1 MMAQSF
7 IDNRIR
13 PFLDRMER
21 LCGVSFTVETASALR
36 SPSGGAEMCSSVLD
50 IRMTDDRIPE
60 LPLMGDSG
68 EGMHSWTLR
77 WILPV
82 PLPESDAPEG
92 DERNLFSLPD
102 GHAYR
107 TPLLLVRP
115 GSGTTDAPEDKPGL
129 AFDASDSHVVSSWWL
144 YCTKCWKRFADSVN
158 RRASEPIQID
168 QIIRLEAGLNA
179 PWTDSRARG
188 QLYAEPLG
196 DDSNPLLAIECER
209 KIEINWRGEHGGETF
224 RRPHETH
231 RRRICPFQ
239 TPESKRIGLS
249 LHLAADAAWNSD
261 SLSIDRGRQTLSI
274 ACGMIPYPNHT
285 DGPRLLMG
293 GKNLKQAETGI
304 AAPEPPRVPGAIE
317 GNVMQ
322 EIPALVDGNHH
333 DEAWRFSP
341 YLGRNL
347 MVAIMPY
354 EGFTYEDGLV
364 VRSSAAEAFRIPEY
378 RFRLRKIFRE
388 ICIPL
393 SGGYVP
399 DEASVRRILADR
411 FSGVRGKI
419 YGFSTPLPSLAPLA
433 RQTERGFKD
442 LDCGVYPFFLEGKLA
457 DIEAGMT
464 LGRPKGEDSGRY
476 LPIDLEMTLHF
487 VADLPLGFGDKMT
500 GRHGNKG
507 VITRILEDREA
518 PVAIIDGKEVPVDLM
533 ISPCSVIGR
542 KNLGQVL
549 EMVHGL
555 LLTRTKSP
563 GSFKVPSNRL
573 LTSEEF
579 EGLFPLLKEMGSD
592 NSGLFEVR
600 LADGR
605 SVRAFVG
612 PQYFARLHHHA
623 LRKLQARGAY
633 GPDSPLS
640 GLPERGGA
648 RTAQRMGEM
657 EHWSVAGY
665 PVNSGALP
673 LGEKLLFGL
682 RKSRSGKE
690 ESVSSSGTESLRTFV
705 PDVLRCLGMSVSTTR
720 DERGESLS
728 ISRPD
733 DPGIDATAERE
744 CAAWALRIPADEKS
758 GPGVRLVCRQLP
770 SSRTPGEVARTA
782 LGGADIPLPF
792 RADGALCVVPSI
804 REQLGNEGF
813 SALRRLTDSL
823 AFCDTKLEN
832 GESVSEGARE
842 KLKNDLKRY
851 RELLSSLLF
860 GKEGVLRKDMMGRRF
875 SSSGRAVITPVPSLR
890 PDEVLLP
897 WVMAREILSGAPDVK
912 GRLNL
917 KHRSADCETLRQ
929 AFEDFSVWV
938 LLIRQPSLHR
948 HSVQAFRARLWDRPV
963 IGIPPLV
970 TPGFNADFDGDTM
983 AVFLPPEPY
992 AKDLQAF
999 SILENPGLVGTGE
1012 IAFQSG
1018 LDLALGW
1025 HSMAPD
1031 RRKAWI
1037 DRLKPEDRTP
1047 EKTEKLKGYL
1057 PRLIRELA
1065 DISSDARGE
1074 ILRDLQMDL
1083 CAASTGAASIPP
1095 LDFERL
1101 ASLGLSDTPV
1111 PASPEEE
1118 TKAKQNA
1125 DKRIDSALRRFGRS
1139 DISVLVTSGAK
1150 GDPDGLRTMTGFLGH
1165 QKVYSIDR
1173 FGENIWNDDTWI
1185 KGNLWRGLT
1194 DDELFRFSS
1203 VCRDAMT
1210 SKKLSV
1216 AEAGYLTRLL
1226 AEGLFETAV
1235 TQEDCGA
1242 TKGLSVSFADG
1253 RLFIRANG
1261 EAIPFPSSNNTAAD
1275 LERLAWGRVPT
1286 GLNTP
1291 LSMSDL
1297 QTVLSF
1303 WNAGSA
1309 RPENVQ
1315 NSPLIDH
1322 LVRNSGVLQLRSPLF
1337 CTAEAPGLCRLCCGA
1352 DISGKPYDRRTLLP
1366 IGTHV
1371 RVNAA
1376 QAIGERGT
1384 QLAMKRFH
1392 SVDSGTAP
1400 IDRLKSVLLKHS
1412 ELSGSEA
1419 LHMRLRELLT
1429 EVLCDSEKE
1438 PGRALKELPQQFIHY
1453 EIALRD
1459 ARGLRQAALA
1469 RGSGDILARLA
1480 YEQGL
1485 SVLGKIAPSESRTD
1499 TFTSF
1504 KSSLLWNEPREGRG
1518 DR

>member
-1 MMAQSF
+1 MMTRSF

-21 LCGVSFTVETASALR
+21 LCGVSFAVETASALR
-36 SPSGGAEMCSSVLD
+36 SPSRIAEMCSSVLE
-50 IRMTDDRIPE
+50 IRMTNDRIPE
-60 LPLMGDSG
+60 IPLGKDTG
-68 EGMHSWTLR
+68 EGVHSWTVR

-82 PLPESDAPEG
+82 PLPESDANEG

-107 TPLLLVRP
+107 TPILLVRP
-115 GSGTTDAPEDKPGL
+115 GSETPDAPGNEPRL

-144 YCTKCWKRFADSVN
+144 YCTKCWKRFAESVN
-158 RRASEPIQID
+158 RRASEPIQMD
-168 QIIRLEAGLNA
+168 RIIRLEAGLNA

-188 QLYAEPLG
+188 RLYAEPLG

-209 KIEINWRGEHGGETF
+209 KIEINWRGEHGGEAF

-231 RRRICPFQ
+231 QRRICPFQ

-304 AAPEPPRVPGAIE
+304 AAPEPPCVPGAIE

-322 EIPALVDGNHH
+322 EIPALVDRSHH
-333 DEAWRFSP
+333 DKAWRFSP
-341 YLGRNL
+341 YLGKNL

-364 VRSSAAEAFRIPEY
+364 IRLSAADAFRIPEY
-378 RFRLRKIFRE
+378 RFRLQKIFRE
-388 ICIPL
+388 ICVPL
-393 SGGYVP
+393 SAGHVP
-399 DEASVRRILADR
+399 DEASIRRILADR
-411 FSGVRGKI
+411 FSGLRGESFR
-419 YGFSTPLPSLAPLA
+419 FSTPLPSLAPLA
-433 RQTERGFKD
+433 RQTEKGFEN
-442 LDCGVYPFFLEGKLA
+442 LDCGVYPFFLEGKLT

-464 LGRPKGEDSGRY
+464 LGRSRGEDSGRY
-476 LPIDLEMTLHF
+476 LPMDLELTLHF

-518 PVAIIDGKEVPVDLM
+518 PVALIDWKEIPVDLM

-542 KNLGQVL
+542 KNLGQIL

-579 EGLFPLLKEMGSD
+579 VRLLPLLKEMGSD
-592 NSGLFEVR
+592 DSGLFKVR

-633 GPDSPLS
+633 GPVSSLT

-665 PVNSGALP
+665 PVNSGSLP
-673 LGEKLLFGL
+673 LGEKLLFDL
-682 RKSRSGKE
+682 RKNRSGRE
-690 ESVSSSGTESLRTFV
+690 ESVSSSGTDFLRSFV
-705 PDVLRCLGMSVSTTR
+705 LDVLRCLGMSVSTTR
-720 DERGESLS
+720 EEHGESLS
-728 ISRPD
+728 ISRPG
-733 DPGIDATAERE
+733 DPGIDATTERE
-744 CAAWALRIPADEKS
+744 CDAWALRIPADEK
-758 GPGVRLVCRQLP
+758 GRPDVRLVCRRLS
-770 SSRTPGEVARTA
+770 SSRTPGDVARTA
-782 LGGADIPLPF
+782 LGGADTPLPF
-792 RADGALCVVPSI
+792 RADGALCVVPSVLKC
-804 REQLGNEGF
+804 LGTEGF
-813 SALRRLTDSL
+813 LALRRFTDALYS
-823 AFCDTKLEN
+823 CDAELGT
-832 GESVSEGARE
+832 GESISESTKE
-842 KLKNDLKRY
+842 KLKNELKRY
-851 RELLSSLLF
+851 RGFLSSLLF
-860 GKEGVLRKDMMGRRF
+860 GKEGVFRADMMGRRF
-875 SSSGRAVITPVPSLR
+875 SSSGRAVIIPHPSLR

-897 WVMAREILSGAPDVK
+897 CVMASEILSGAPDVAR
-912 GRLNL
+912 RLNL
-917 KHRSADCETLRQ
+917 KHRLADCDTLRQ
-929 AFEDFSVWV
+929 AFEDSPVWV

-948 HSVQAFRARLWDRPV
+948 HSVQAFRAHLWDRPV

-992 AKDLQAF
+992 AKDLQAL

-1012 IAFQSG
+1012 IAFASG

-1025 HSMAPD
+1025 HNMVPD
-1031 RRKAWI
+1031 RKKAWI

-1057 PRLIRELA
+1057 PLLIRELA
-1065 DISSDARGE
+1065 DISSNARGE
-1074 ILRDLQMDL
+1074 ILRELQMDL
-1083 CAASTGAASIPP
+1083 CSASTGAASIPP

-1101 ASLGLSDTPV
+1101 ASLRLSDTPV
-1111 PASPEEE
+1111 PVSEEE
-1118 TKAKQNA
+1118 GNTAKKNA

-1139 DISVLVTSGAK
+1139 DISVLVKSGAK
-1150 GDPDGLRTMTGFLGH
+1150 GDPDGLRNMTAFLGH
-1165 QKVYSIDR
+1165 QEVYSKDR
-1173 FGENIWNDDTWI
+1173 FGEDVWNDDTWI

-1203 VCRDAMT
+1203 VCRDVMT

-1216 AEAGYLTRLL
+1216 AGAGYLTRLL

-1235 TQEDCGA
+1235 TQDDCGA
-1242 TKGLSVSFADG
+1242 TKGLSVSFDDG
-1253 RLFIRANG
+1253 RLSIRAHD
-1261 EAIPFPSSNNTAAD
+1261 EVIPFPSSNNTAAD

-1291 LSMSDL
+1291 LSMNDL
-1297 QTVLSF
+1297 QAILSF
-1303 WNAGSA
+1303 WGCGSA
-1309 RPENVQ
+1309 LSEGARN
-1315 NSPLIDH
+1315 NDLIDH
-1322 LVRNSGVLQLRSPLF
+1322 LERNSGVLRLRSPLF
-1337 CTAEAPGLCRLCCGA
+1337 CTTPEPGLCRACCGA
-1352 DISGKPYDRRTLLP
+1352 DISGKPYDRMTLPP
-1366 IGTHV
+1366 IGTHIG
-1371 RVNAA
+1371 VNVA

-1392 SVDSGTAP
+1392 NVGSEDAP
-1400 IDRLKSVLLKHS
+1400 IEELKSVLLS
-1412 ELSGSEA
+1412 PSDQA
-1419 LHMRLRELLT
+1419 IDARLRDLLT
-1429 EVLCDSEKE
+1429 KVLSESESSGTARKD
-1438 PGRALKELPQQFIHY
+1438 LPQQFIHY

-1459 ARGLRQAALA
+1459 ARGLRRAALA
-1469 RGSGDILARLA
+1469 RGDGDILARLA